1 MSFIGIDV
9 AKAQLEFACRPSG
22 ETATGS
28 NDEAGIHAL
37 VARCQAAT
45 ATLIVCEATGGY
57 EAALVAALVTAG
69 LPVVVANP
77 RQVRDFAK
85 ATGQLAKTDAIDAQI
100 LALFAERVRPEPRPL
115 PDAAAQALNA
125 LLTRRRQLIGMLVAE
140 RNRLLIAPPAVR
152 RDLQQ
157 HIRFLERRLREA
169 DGDLHTAVKASPVWR
184 VKDDL
189 LQSVPG
195 VGRVVSLTLLAELPE
210 LGRLGHKQ
218 IAALVGV
225 APLNRDS
232 GTLRG
237 KRLVYGGRAPVRA
250 VLYMAALVAS
260 RRNPVIRT
268 FYERLRAAGK
278 PAKVALTACMRK
290 LLTILNAI
298 ARSGTPWQPT
308 RALAH
313 T

>member
-9 AKAQLEFACRPSG
+9 AKAQLEFAHRPSG
-22 ETATGS
+22 ATGRVP
-28 NDEAGIHAL
+28 NDDSGIAAL
-37 VARCQAAT
+37 VAQVQAAGP
-45 ATLIVCEATGGY
+45 ALIVCEATGGY
-57 EAALVAALVTAG
+57 EAAVVAALATAG
-69 LPVVVANP
+69 LPVVIANP

-100 LALFAERVRPEPRPL
+100 LALFAERVRPEPRVL
-115 PDAAAQALNA
+115 PDAAAQALTA
-125 LLTRRRQLIGMLVAE
+125 LLTRRRQLIEMLVAE
-140 RNRLLIAPPAVR
+140 RNRLLIAAPAVR

-169 DGDLHTAVKASPVWR
+169 DDELHTAVKLSPVWR

-210 LGRLGHKQ
+210 LGRLSHKQ

-260 RRNPVIRT
+260 RRNPVIRA
-268 FYERLRAAGK
+268 FYARLRAAGK

-298 ARSGTPWQPT
+298 ARSGTPWQSP
-308 RALAH
+308 RALAQ